1 MATSTSTPTGHTVTR
16 YKMHWHVLFT
26 HFPVSLFGAAFGF
39 QILHLFPTSL
49 SGCFETATTVSL
61 IGAAAMM
68 IPTILTGWFTWK
80 KQYKGARVPLFQRKI
95 AISYAILAVSIA
107 LVVWRT
113 TQFDAFQDVP
123 DSPWHWLY
131 LAGNTLLIMGAV
143 AEGYYG
149 GRLNHR

>member
-1 MATSTSTPTGHTVTR
+1 MATSTPSERAVPR
-16 YKMHWHVLFT
+16 YKMHWHVIFT

-39 QILHLFPTSL
+39 QILHLFPTYL
-49 SGCFETATTVSL
+49 SGCFEVATTVAL
-61 IGAAAMM
+61 IGATLSM

-80 KQYKGARVPLFQRKI
+80 KQYKGARVLIFQRKI
-95 AISYAILAVSIA
+95 AISYAMLAVSIA
-107 LVVWRT
+107 LVAWRT

-123 DSPWHWLY
+123 ESPWHWLY
-131 LAGNTLLIMGAV
+131 LAVNTLLIIGAV

>member
-1 MATSTSTPTGHTVTR
+1 
-16 YKMHWHVLFT
+16 MHWHVLLT
-26 HFPVSLFGAAFGF
+26 HFHISLFGAAFGF

-49 SGCFETATTVSL
+49 SGCFETATTVAL
-61 IGAAAMM
+61 ISAAAMM

-80 KQYKGARVPLFQRKI
+80 KQYKGARVLIFQRKI
-95 AISYAILAVSIA
+95 AISYAMLAVSIA

-113 TQFDAFQDVP
+113 TQFEAFQDAP
-123 DSPWHWLY
+123 ESPWHWLY
-131 LAGNTLLIMGAV
+131 LAGNTLLIVGAV